1 MSFRLF
7 IYYCALVGGWGG
19 FLAWAVV
26 LALGLGEVG
35 NLTVRA
41 LLIGGLLGLLVAGL
55 IGIIDA
61 IINASGFQRILRLGV
76 CMGVGLLGGMIGGA
90 FGQMLGI
97 IVIGWVLTG
106 AGIGASIGV
115 FDLLRAVSSRD
126 DIRLPLKKVLNGL
139 YGGILGGLLGGLFFF
154 YLLKSQLLPVDE
166 QLRSGLTLGFV
177 ILGMSIGLFIGL
189 AQVFLKEAWVRVEAG
204 FRPGREIMLTK
215 EETTVGRAESCDIG
229 LFGDSNVEKLHCQI
243 FIKSNRY
250 FLADGNTPGGTMV
263 NDQRVGKDP
272 VALRNGDMIQVGKSV
287 LRFRERE
294 KRR

>member
-19 FLAWAVV
+19 FLAWGLV
-26 LALGLGEVG
+26 LALGLGEVA

-61 IINASGFQRILRLGV
+61 IINASGFGRILRVLV
-76 CMGVGLLGGMIGGA
+76 SMGVGLLGGMIGGA
-90 FGQMLGI
+90 LGQAMGI

-106 AGIGASIGV
+106 AAIGASIGA
-115 FDLLRAVSSRD
+115 FDLVRAAMGKD

-139 YGGILGGLLGGLFFF
+139 YGGILGGLLGGLFFSF
-154 YLLKSQLLPVDE
+154 LTRSQLLPVDD

-204 FRPGREIMLTK
+204 FRPGREVMLSK
-215 EETTVGRAESCDIG
+215 EETTIGRAESCDIG

-250 FLADGNTPGGTMV
+250 FLTDGNTPGGTMV

-272 VALRNGDMIQVGKSV
+272 VALRNGDTIQIGKSI